1 MANTSELEKGLNEL
15 KRLTGITLAL
25 TAEDSEQEQMA
36 LEQIRCLCL
45 AYREKYNKNDFLM
58 GLMTGGVPSYDVQQR
73 AARLHIAPEEN
84 RILFLIEMKE
94 PDEIVGEILKN
105 LFPSQT
111 KAYIVPV
118 SKERLA
124 VLYPFHETKDSKD
137 SADEYARHLAH
148 AIVDTLNA
156 EALAHVQVS
165 FSQMIPSLLELSVAF
180 REASLALKVGKLF
193 YPEQT
198 VFPYNKLG
206 IGRLIYQL
214 PASLCESFLQE
225 VFLDEIPDKL
235 DDETLLTINRFLQ
248 NNLNI
253 AETSRQLHMHRNTLI
268 YRLEQI
274 EKRTGLDL
282 RQFEDAMTFKI
293 ATMVMNYLHAEKG
306 KNAGEEGQFRI

>member
-1 MANTSELEKGLNEL
+1 MANTSEVEKGLNEL
-15 KRLTGITLAL
+15 KRLTGITLAV
-25 TAEDSEQEQMA
+25 TTEDSEQEQMA

-84 RILFLIEMKE
+84 RILFLIEIKE
-94 PDEIVGEILKN
+94 PDEIIGEILKN

-118 SKERLA
+118 SEKRLA
-124 VLYPFHETKDSKD
+124 VLYPFYETKDSKD
-137 SADEYARHLAH
+137 SADEHARHLAH

-165 FSQMIPSLLELSVAF
+165 FSQMIPSLLELSGAF

-198 VFPYNKLG
+198 VFPYNELG

-214 PASLCESFLQE
+214 PVSLCESFLQE
-225 VFLDEIPDKL
+225 VFLDKIPDKL

-274 EKRTGLDL
+274 EKHTGLD
-282 RQFEDAMTFKI
+282 
-293 ATMVMNYLHAEKG
+293 
-306 KNAGEEGQFRI
+306 

>member
-15 KRLTGITLAL
+15 KRLTGIAL
-25 TAEDSEQEQMA
+25 TVTAEDSEQEQLA

-274 EKRTGLDL
+274 EKR
-282 RQFEDAMTFKI
+282 
-293 ATMVMNYLHAEKG
+293 
-306 KNAGEEGQFRI
+306 

>member
-15 KRLTGITLAL
+15 KRLTGITLTV

-84 RILFLIEMKE
+84 RILFLIEIKE
-94 PDEIVGEILKN
+94 PDEIIGEILKN

-137 SADEYARHLAH
+137 SADEHARHLAH

-165 FSQMIPSLLELSVAF
+165 FSQMIPSLLELSGAF

-198 VFPYNKLG
+198 VFPYNELG

-214 PASLCESFLQE
+214 PVSLCESFLQE
-225 VFLDEIPDKL
+225 VFLDKIPDKL

-293 ATMVMNYLHAEKG
+293 ATMVMNYLHAEK
-306 KNAGEEGQFRI
+306 KNLH

>member
-1 MANTSELEKGLNEL
+1 
-15 KRLTGITLAL
+15 
-25 TAEDSEQEQMA
+25 
-36 LEQIRCLCL
+36 
-45 AYREKYNKNDFLM
+45 M

-148 AIVDTLNA
+148 VIVDTLNA

-165 FSQMIPSLLELSVAF
+165 FSQMIPSLLELSGAF

-214 PASLCESFLQE
+214 PVSLCESFLHE

-293 ATMVMNYLHAEKG
+293 ATMVMNYLHAEKE
-306 KNAGEEGQFRI
+306 KNCTAV

>member
-15 KRLTGITLAL
+15 KHLTGITLAV

-84 RILFLIEMKE
+84 RILFLIEIKE
-94 PDEIVGEILKN
+94 PDEIIGEILKN

-137 SADEYARHLAH
+137 SADEHARHLAH

-165 FSQMIPSLLELSVAF
+165 FSQMIPSLLELSGAF

-198 VFPYNKLG
+198 VFPYNELG

-214 PASLCESFLQE
+214 PVSLCESFLQE
-225 VFLDEIPDKL
+225 VFLDKIPDKL

-293 ATMVMNYLHAEKG
+293 ATMVMNYLHAEKE
-306 KNAGEEGQFRI
+306 KIALQCN

>member
-15 KRLTGITLAL
+15 KRLTGIALAV
-25 TAEDSEQEQMA
+25 TAEDSEQEQLA

-165 FSQMIPSLLELSVAF
+165 FSQMIPSLLELSGAF

-225 VFLDEIPDKL
+225 VFLDEIPDRL

-293 ATMVMNYLHAEKG
+293 ATMVMNYLHAEKE
-306 KNAGEEGQFRI
+306 KIALQCN

>member
-15 KRLTGITLAL
+15 KRLTGIALAV
-25 TAEDSEQEQMA
+25 TAEDSEQEQLA

-137 SADEYARHLAH
+137 SADEHARYLAH

-165 FSQMIPSLLELSVAF
+165 FSQMIPSLLELSGAF

-198 VFPYNKLG
+198 VFPYNELG

-214 PASLCESFLQE
+214 PVSLCESFLQE
-225 VFLDEIPDKL
+225 VFLDKIPDKL

-293 ATMVMNYLHAEKG
+293 ATMVMNYLHAEKE
-306 KNAGEEGQFRI
+306 KIALQCN

>member
-15 KRLTGITLAL
+15 KRLTGIALAV
-25 TAEDSEQEQMA
+25 TAEDSEQEQLA

-165 FSQMIPSLLELSVAF
+165 FSQMIPSLLELSGAF

-198 VFPYNKLG
+198 VFPYNELG

-214 PASLCESFLQE
+214 PVSLCEIFLQE
-225 VFLDEIPDKL
+225 VFLDKIPDKL

-293 ATMVMNYLHAEKG
+293 ATMVMNYLHAEKE
-306 KNAGEEGQFRI
+306 KIALQCN

>member
-15 KRLTGITLAL
+15 KRLTGITLTV

-84 RILFLIEMKE
+84 RILFLIEIKE
-94 PDEIVGEILKN
+94 PDEIIGEILKN

-137 SADEYARHLAH
+137 SADEHARHLAH

-165 FSQMIPSLLELSVAF
+165 FSQMIPSLLELSGAF

-198 VFPYNKLG
+198 VFPYNELG

-214 PASLCESFLQE
+214 PVSLCESFLQE
-225 VFLDEIPDKL
+225 VFLDKIPDKL

-306 KNAGEEGQFRI
+306 KIALRCN

>member
-15 KRLTGITLAL
+15 KRLTGITLTV

-165 FSQMIPSLLELSVAF
+165 FSQMIPSLLELSGAF

-198 VFPYNKLG
+198 VFPYNELG

-214 PASLCESFLQE
+214 PVSLCESFLQE
-225 VFLDEIPDKL
+225 VFLDKIPDKL

-293 ATMVMNYLHAEKG
+293 ATMVMNYLHAEK
-306 KNAGEEGQFRI
+306 KNCTEM

>member
-15 KRLTGITLAL
+15 KRLTGITLTV

-58 GLMTGGVPSYDVQQR
+58 GLMTGGIPSYDVQQR

-84 RILFLIEMKE
+84 RILFLIEIKE
-94 PDEIVGEILKN
+94 PDEIIGEILKN

-137 SADEYARHLAH
+137 SADEHARHLAH

-165 FSQMIPSLLELSVAF
+165 FSQMIPSLLELSGAF

-198 VFPYNKLG
+198 VFPYNELG

-214 PASLCESFLQE
+214 PVSLCESFLQE
-225 VFLDEIPDKL
+225 VFLDKIPDKL

-293 ATMVMNYLHAEKG
+293 ATMVMNYLHAEK
-306 KNAGEEGQFRI
+306 KNCTEM